1 MQRRTFLKWATNALG
16 ALFGVVLGLPA
27 LAYLTDARHRK
38 AAQADFRTV
47 ARLSELPLGEPT
59 QVVIRD
65 VRRDAWTLHPDEVI
79 GRVWLIR
86 RDTNQVDAF
95 TTICP
100 HLGCS
105 VNYVK
110 DAKRFICPCHNGTFV
125 LSGQVAEKTAT
136 TNPAPRGMDAL
147 EVRLVE
153 DPDPGHAVNDPT
165 QAGKK
170 VPDRLVEV
178 KYQNFYQGMPEKVAK
193 T

>member
-16 ALFGVVLGLPA
+16 AVFGVVLGLPA
-27 LAYLTDARHRK
+27 LAYLTDTRHRK

-47 ARLSELPLGEPT
+47 ARLSELRIDEPT

-79 GRVWLIR
+79 GRVWLVR
-86 RDTNQVDAF
+86 RDTDKVDAYS
-95 TTICP
+95 TICP

-110 DAKRFICPCHNGTFV
+110 DARLFICPCHNGTF
-125 LSGQVAEKTAT
+125 LSNGQVKTDTLT

-153 DPDPGHAVNDPT
+153 DPDPGHAVSDSA
-165 QAGKK
+165 QAARKT
-170 VPDRLVEV
+170 PDRLVEV
-178 KYQNFYQGMPEKVAK
+178 KYQNFYQGMHEKVAK
-193 T
+193 S